1 VSTDVWCVSCVFYI
15 LSIHS
20 NPTALVFLTRYPFY
34 LPSSLV
40 CSLCNPPPPHTHT
53 HASPFYLSPSNR
65 QNGHELAARVAAVG
79 LLTSRRGLSAS
90 RQRCPQSP
98 TTSVVPKASPV
109 VSLTRQPGTPLLAYG
124 LQRDTAWLG
133 HAPNRWFHGASQRHG
148 WI

>member
-1 VSTDVWCVSCVFYI
+1 VHFISYPSIQIQRLLFSSHVTPSTFPLLWS
-15 LSIHS
+15 
-20 NPTALVFLTRYPFY
+20 APFAT
-34 LPSSLV
+34 
-40 CSLCNPPPPHTHT
+40 PPPP
-53 HASPFYLSPSNR
+53 HASPFYLSPLNR
-65 QNGHELAARVAAVG
+65 QNGHELAARVAVVG
-79 LLTSRRGLSAS
+79 LLTSRRRLLAS

-124 LQRDTAWLG
+124 LQRDTVWLG